1 MAKSLEVSVAYLSAL
16 EHGNRGRPSPV
27 MLFQICQ
34 HFNIIWDGG
43 DELKNLARLSAPR
56 MVVDTRGLMP
66 GATELAN
73 LFADHIGTLTENKI
87 ISVLDHLTLK
97 I

>member
-56 MVVDTRGLMP
+56 MVVDTSGLMP
-66 GATELAN
+66 GATELAKWHTYRKQN
-73 LFADHIGTLTENKI
+73 NIGVR
-87 ISVLDHLTLK
+87 SFDA
-97 I
+97 